1 MKKKLSELTFESL
14 VSVGLKGVAMPTDC
28 SDCVSIIDNEGQ
40 FDRAQKELMARYGD
54 VDIVITPDA
63 AWYDRL
69 RIDDR
74 KWEEDHKRF
83 VEQKAAWCAKYG
95 CD

>member
-1 MKKKLSELTFESL
+1 MKKKLSELTFESI

-54 VDIVITPDA
+54 VDIEVNPEAD
-63 AWYDRL
+63 WYDRIKI
-69 RIDDR
+69 IDE
-74 KWEEDHKRF
+74 KWKADHKKYCDD
-83 VEQKAAWCAKYG
+83 KAAWCSKYG